1 MPLSPDTELA
11 ATPLIQQLPETTRQR
26 VLAALT
32 PVELLA
38 GQVLFEG
45 GEEADALYI
54 IEQGLLDVLVAGG
67 RLVATRGPGAVLGEL
82 ALLQDSPRSATVQ
95 AATDV
100 LLWRLD
106 MSEARAIAETH
117 AHFALGLGQIAAA
130 RLNADMNAR
139 HTMLR
144 PRVQVIVTQGD
155 SSRSEAASAALREKL
170 SQQDTLASLHEADWD
185 ASGDAPKTPSHIAET
200 RRFGQ
205 ALRQHREL
213 VLWTRPDAPS
223 QARCLRNAD
232 RVIVIG
238 DDGALASVLPHLT
251 DDVTLL
257 LASTAPD
264 SASLAPARATV
275 LPLLQEPAQS
285 AIALFA
291 ELSREGNLE
300 KALADAPVLSG
311 LSPACRGEMIHAMQI
326 DTFLAGRPLYRPGDP
341 GERLFFVLS
350 GRVQERQEDGQLL
363 NEHGPGALFGEHGL
377 HGQRAHTT
385 AAAPQ
390 RDSRMAVLDTRSV
403 EQLSARFP
411 ALRVALS
418 ELWASR
424 TGGLADAGPS
434 ERLSLTLL
442 CQGSS
447 RSWQAPARALQA
459 ILGGEAGCRLLTRE
473 VVEETLG
480 SGTVDAA
487 PSSIQAKRL
496 STWLASVEERTPKLL
511 YLCDADSPEW
521 TRRCLRQADH
531 VLVLVDPEADGSP
544 EALLPPAGEWS
555 APRHLLL
562 WWSDSIRPGGTTP
575 WLDRFPGLTWHHI
588 RAGDPGD
595 LARMVRRVRGIA
607 HGLTLGGA
615 SSRGIAHLGV
625 AAAMADCGMAPDCVV
640 GTSSGSM
647 IASLLARQLPLDAA
661 IDATMSTL
669 SGFRYGIDNVSLPL
683 TSMLNGKRVTRLL
696 KECHQDTLMEDL
708 AISLRITAVD
718 LRSGDPVVI
727 DRGPIWLAVRCSTS
741 IPSIWPPVAVDGRLY
756 VDGGLMDNFPFGV
769 LRDDCRLG
777 LTLISNL
784 DAGYGVPYPD
794 TPEYGSILSGWR
806 VLFDGLLRRQWRYPQ
821 LGGVITESLVLGGRA
836 SSRNLEERIDPRHV
850 LVARPDVPLMGLFEL
865 RDADHG
871 RQMVDSARDEIR
883 ALLEDWKAERSL

>member
-1 MPLSPDTELA
+1 
-11 ATPLIQQLPETTRQR
+11 
-26 VLAALT
+26 
-32 PVELLA
+32 
-38 GQVLFEG
+38 
-45 GEEADALYI
+45 
-54 IEQGLLDVLVAGG
+54 
-67 RLVATRGPGAVLGEL
+67 
-82 ALLQDSPRSATVQ
+82 
-95 AATDV
+95 
-100 LLWRLD
+100 
-106 MSEARAIAETH
+106 
-117 AHFALGLGQIAAA
+117 
-130 RLNADMNAR
+130 
-139 HTMLR
+139 
-144 PRVQVIVTQGD
+144 
-155 SSRSEAASAALREKL
+155 
-170 SQQDTLASLHEADWD
+170 
-185 ASGDAPKTPSHIAET
+185 
-200 RRFGQ
+200 
-205 ALRQHREL
+205 
-213 VLWTRPDAPS
+213 
-223 QARCLRNAD
+223 
-232 RVIVIG
+232 
-238 DDGALASVLPHLT
+238 
-251 DDVTLL
+251 
-257 LASTAPD
+257 
-264 SASLAPARATV
+264 
-275 LPLLQEPAQS
+275 
-285 AIALFA
+285 
-291 ELSREGNLE
+291 
-300 KALADAPVLSG
+300 
-311 LSPACRGEMIHAMQI
+311 MIHAMQI

-350 GRVQERQEDGQLL
+350 GRVQERQEDGLLL

-377 HGQRAHTT
+377 HGQRVHTT

-390 RDSRMAVLDTRSV
+390 RDSRMAVLDTQSV

-447 RSWQAPARALQA
+447 RTWEALAQALQV
-459 ILGGEAGCRLLTRE
+459 ILGGADRCRLLTRE
-473 VVEETLG
+473 AVEEILG
-480 SGTVDAA
+480 SGTADAA
-487 PSSIQAKRL
+487 PGSIQAKRL
-496 STWLASVEERTPKLL
+496 STWLASVEERTPRLL
-511 YLCDADSPEW
+511 YLCDAESPEW

-531 VLVLVDPEADGSP
+531 VLVLVDPESDGSP

-562 WWSDSIRPGGTTP
+562 WWSERIRPGGTTP
-575 WLDRFPGLTWHHI
+575 WLDRFPGLAWHHI
-588 RAGDPGD
+588 RNGDPED
-595 LARMVRRVRGIA
+595 LARMVRRVRGVA
-607 HGLTLGGA
+607 RGLTLGGA

-647 IASLLARQLPLDAA
+647 IASLLARQLPLDEA

-669 SGFRYGIDNVSLPL
+669 AGFRYGLDNVSLPL

-727 DRGPIWLAVRCSTS
+727 DRGPIWQAVRCSTS

-806 VLFDGLLRRQWRYPQ
+806 VLFD
-821 LGGVITESLVLGGRA
+821 LGGRA

-850 LVARPDVPLMGLFEL
+850 LVARPDVPLLGLFEL
-865 RDADHG
+865 RDASLG
-871 RQMVDSARDEIR
+871 RQMLDSARGETR
-883 ALLEDWKAERSL
+883 ALLESWQAEQTP